1 MLVLSYTGRRID
13 GQIDTGD
20 AAIIDDVVG
29 GVGGGGDVHFSGIYE
44 AD

>member
-13 GQIDTGD
+13 GRIDTGD
-20 AAIIDDVVG
+20 AAIIDDV
-29 GVGGGGDVHFSGIYE
+29 VGGGGDVHFSGIYE